1 MDEETFLRE
10 MQASFKHK
18 FASKPEVIDGN
29 MKALEMASEGGTIMA
44 TDISKL
50 GVKTKWQDLTEG
62 MIVAGAGTSKGFPR
76 PVSGHSVKPEFIEDK
91 CKQCLLCVPVCP
103 DSCIPVKDM
112 KRGAFDYDHCKGC
125 GICVKACPFGAITME
140 GVK

>member
-1 MDEETFLRE
+1 
-10 MQASFKHK
+10 
-18 FASKPEVIDGN
+18 
-29 MKALEMASEGGTIMA
+29 MA

-62 MIVAGAGTSKGFPR
+62 MIVAGAGTSKDFHTGEWT
-76 PVSGHSVKPEFIEDK
+76 SVKPE
-91 CKQCLLCVPVCP
+91 
-103 DSCIPVKDM
+103 
-112 KRGAFDYDHCKGC
+112 FDYDHCKGC